1 MPQIPE
7 RADVRDNERDAELIL
22 RTYLAE
28 VDAPIFDGDAAAS
41 PVVTELHDLV
51 LQRLVVEVVADTR
64 DEIKTLAGFASVADQ
79 RANLARKR
87 LLEERK
93 HRRRLERKIA
103 EGRVV
108 VQPEEGSRDEE
119 FPIGPYFQERANGHK
134 SLNLRIVLKNL
145 LQVVRAARSDPKIA
159 DDRRPVAGSEGKGER
174 RDGVQRREDVALPVD
189 DGAAKCGIKV
199 VLLHDAPG
207 NQFLR
212 LAVAVFPE
220 EPLCKA
226 IFDFAGVGKS
236 GIGVEPDKVCEV
248 IYPGDVTVSKSGFD
262 GVFVPAPH
270 LVLLQRS
277 AIEESFKRGRA
288 EFHREFSGVAVDGNR
303 SDQTGGIE
311 GITVAINKI
320 GSLNVLIAAV
330 NHAGKAVEAEING
343 SVAPRRLFD
352 GTETRFRQVA

>member
-1 MPQIPE
+1 MW
-7 RADVRDNERDAELIL
+7 
-22 RTYLAE
+22 
-28 VDAPIFDGDAAAS
+28 
-41 PVVTELHDLV
+41 
-51 LQRLVVEVVADTR
+51 
-64 DEIKTLAGFASVADQ
+64 
-79 RANLARKR
+79 
-87 LLEERK
+87 
-93 HRRRLERKIA
+93 
-103 EGRVV
+103 
-108 VQPEEGSRDEE
+108 
-119 FPIGPYFQERANGHK
+119 
-134 SLNLRIVLKNL
+134 
-145 LQVVRAARSDPKIA
+145 
-159 DDRRPVAGSEGKGER
+159 
-174 RDGVQRREDVALPVD
+174 
-189 DGAAKCGIKV
+189 
-199 VLLHDAPG
+199 
-207 NQFLR
+207 

-311 GITVAINKI
+311 GITVASGAESGRSGHSEPWSEMQWNGYPWRQFVAINKI